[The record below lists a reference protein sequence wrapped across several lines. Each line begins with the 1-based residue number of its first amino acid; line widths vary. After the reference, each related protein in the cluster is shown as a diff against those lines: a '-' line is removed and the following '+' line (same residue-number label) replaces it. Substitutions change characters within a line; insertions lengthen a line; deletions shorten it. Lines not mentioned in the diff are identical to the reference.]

1 MRARCPAKL
10 RVDLDSSDDRLIN
23 PSVASYAG
31 CRGARGVRRGRTRE
45 HMNERDT
52 AIPVTRQAIVEAAG
66 EQFGKD
72 GYEGSSFS
80 RIAEAMGRPK
90 SAIGYHLFPSKL
102 ALATAVIE
110 HQQHRWNRIDD
121 AIPFPA
127 GIDHLV
133 ALLLTAGLDARACPV
148 AHGAIRLLREFAQ
161 SGAARP
167 RGFDWGQMVLR
178 HLRAAADAGE
188 IDAGRVSA
196 ASASMALNATFGLV
210 DGTRTVPDDQL
221 ETQLKALWAPLLTS
235 FGLRDATERIAGIGP
250 QEVPPV
256 HDRGA
261 EEPQQRPDPTTVRT
275 WATANGYEVAERGR
289 ISRTVLDA
297 YTAAN

>member
-1 MRARCPAKL
+1 
-10 RVDLDSSDDRLIN
+10 
-23 PSVASYAG
+23 
-31 CRGARGVRRGRTRE
+31 
-45 HMNERDT
+45 MNQRDT
-52 AIPVTRQAIVEAAG
+52 ASPVTRQAIVEAAG

-90 SAIGYHLFPSKL
+90 SAIGYHLFPSKR

-110 HQQHRWNRIDD
+110 HQQRRWNRIDD

-167 RGFDWGQMVLR
+167 RGFDWEQMVLR

-235 FGLRDATERIAGIGP
+235 FGLRDAAERIAGVGP
-250 QEVPPV
+250 RAVPPV
-256 HDRGA
+256 DHAGTDDAGTH
-261 EEPQQRPDPTTVRT
+261 PDPTAVRA
-275 WATANGYEVAERGR
+275 WAAANGYRVAPRGR
-289 ISRTVLDA
+289 ISRAVLDA
-297 YTAAN
+297 YSASE